1 MRDCKPT
8 RLAPAGWLPPPGGGA
23 GLALTRGGT
32 VNKQR
37 LRHYYNKDEGRW
49 HHVWHQSDL
58 KKLDMCPEQARFIWS
73 GAVNDIQGDG
83 AALGTACHYAVEQ
96 VLNLKGADVSS
107 VDYSVMLEAFDQG
120 LSDITPTIEA
130 WNSYKSVEKMSWVGQ
145 TKLDGWYKY
154 VYPNLTYDGDRVEER
169 FIEVFYE
176 DDERV
181 VTLAGQVDLIDA
193 KYGVVDWKFP
203 KRDYTKEKWQY
214 ERWDVQ
220 STVYCWAMGLPQ
232 MTFFVMHGSNGDV
245 SSMTVERGP
254 QDFAFLRRK
263 VEAACRLV
271 EQSDLTVWPLNDAGW
286 WCSEKWAPCWSVC
299 KGKTTAASEDANG

>member
-1 MRDCKPT
+1 MRDCKSI

-23 GLALTRGGT
+23 GLASTRGGT
-32 VNKQR
+32 VNKQG
-37 LRHYYNKDEGRW
+37 LRHYYNKDESRW

-73 GAVNDIQGDG
+73 GAVTDIQGDG

-96 VLNLKGADVSS
+96 VLNLKGADVSGH
-107 VDYSVMLEAFDQG
+107 DYNVMVEAFDQG
-120 LSDITPTIEA
+120 LSDITPTIEG
-130 WNSYKSVEKMSWVGQ
+130 WNSYKSVNKMASVGQ
-145 TKLDGWYKY
+145 AKLDGWYKD
-154 VYPNLTYDGDRVEER
+154 VYPLLRPDGDRVEER
-169 FIEVFYE
+169 FSKVFYE

-181 VTLAGQVDLIDA
+181 VSLAGQVDLIDTE
-193 KYGVVDWKFP
+193 YGVVDWKFP

-232 MTFFVMHGSNGDV
+232 MTFFVMHGSNGDA

-271 EQSDLTVWPLNDAGW
+271 EATDLTVWPLNDAGW

-299 KGKTTAASEDANG
+299 KGKTTASEDANG